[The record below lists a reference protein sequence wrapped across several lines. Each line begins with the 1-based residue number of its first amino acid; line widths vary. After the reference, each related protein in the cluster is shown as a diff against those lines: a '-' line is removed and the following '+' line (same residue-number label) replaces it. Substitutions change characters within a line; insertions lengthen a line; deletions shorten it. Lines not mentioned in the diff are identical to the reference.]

1 MPQVEIPPRYRGP
14 TKGCS
19 RVEVDGDTVRA
30 CVEAV
35 ESQYP
40 GFLELVFDADGNL
53 RRFVRLCVNGDALDR
68 DAVDAPLGA
77 GDQVQILASVA
88 GG

>member
-1 MPQVEIPPRYRGP
+1 MSQVEIPPRYRGP

-19 RVEVDGDTVRA
+19 RIEVDGDTVRA

-40 GFLELVFDADGNL
+40 GFLELVFDADGDL

-68 DAVDAPLGA
+68 DAADAPVGA
-77 GDQVQILASVA
+77 DDRVQILAAGA